1 MLGREQLNAAGE
13 KNQGVNQET
22 CEILKQLVRLESEN
36 KVDQMLRPSELA
48 LQSNP
53 TSTPLR
59 IAAAYFRS
67 RIC

>member
-13 KNQGVNQET
+13 KNQGVKQET